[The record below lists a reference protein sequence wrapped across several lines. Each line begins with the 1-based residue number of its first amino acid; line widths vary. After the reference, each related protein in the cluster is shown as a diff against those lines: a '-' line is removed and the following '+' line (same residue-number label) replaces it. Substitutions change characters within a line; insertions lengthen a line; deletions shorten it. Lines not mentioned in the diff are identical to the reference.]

1 MKQFSL
7 IALCVCYLLI
17 FSFLVYYPKF
27 EKDGTEATISYDV
40 AGYYL
45 YLPAIFIYND
55 VHHLAFQQSINEKY
69 KFADSPY
76 QGVLL
81 ADSTYTM
88 KYPIGASVMYA
99 PFFFI
104 AHGYAKIMG
113 LNADGFSPPYQ
124 RMISLGCLC
133 YAFLGLLLLRKIL
146 LNYFSEITTGITLLL
161 LVAATNYLN
170 YSAIDNAMTH
180 NLLFTVFAL
189 ILYLTI
195 KFYCTPTFKYAI
207 GIGLLCGLAIII
219 RPTDIIIC
227 LIPLLWGVYNIT
239 SFKSRYKLLIKN
251 YGKVLMFLFSAFAIT
266 SIQLLYWKITTNHWL
281 FYSYGEQKFDWL
293 APHIKEGIFSYKKGW
308 WIYTPFM
315 ILIIPGFIRLLK
327 QHKALFPSLF
337 LFTIINIYIAF
348 SWSIWW
354 YGGSLGQRSM
364 VESYALLSFPIAALV
379 SFIVQSNN
387 FVKIMTGVFALF
399 TIWYNFVLTI
409 QAHSH
414 LGILDSE
421 NTNKSYFIQ
430 TFGKTKINTDVKRFL
445 DTDEVYKG
453 NANNKV
459 EIYFNDIEYDTM
471 HIDTNSMLFGKK
483 SLFVTH
489 QIQGTQPY
497 AVPIPNYK
505 AEWLR
510 VSGDFLTVEKV
521 WDVWKMPQFT
531 LQFKNDNQIV
541 KSKFVR
547 LHRLINQGE
556 KKHIAFD
563 VKIPEQPYNSL
574 TIFMWNADGNSTTF
588 MDNLRVEILE

>member
-1 MKQFSL
+1 
-7 IALCVCYLLI
+7 
-17 FSFLVYYPKF
+17 
-27 EKDGTEATISYDV
+27 
-40 AGYYL
+40 
-45 YLPAIFIYND
+45 
-55 VHHLAFQQSINEKY
+55 
-69 KFADSPY
+69 
-76 QGVLL
+76 
-81 ADSTYTM
+81 
-88 KYPIGASVMYA
+88 
-99 PFFFI
+99 
-104 AHGYAKIMG
+104 
-113 LNADGFSPPYQ
+113 
-124 RMISLGCLC
+124 
-133 YAFLGLLLLRKIL
+133 
-146 LNYFSEITTGITLLL
+146 
-161 LVAATNYLN
+161 
-170 YSAIDNAMTH
+170 
-180 NLLFTVFAL
+180 
-189 ILYLTI
+189 
-195 KFYCTPTFKYAI
+195 
-207 GIGLLCGLAIII
+207 
-219 RPTDIIIC
+219 
-227 LIPLLWGVYNIT
+227 
-239 SFKSRYKLLIKN
+239 
-251 YGKVLMFLFSAFAIT
+251 
-266 SIQLLYWKITTNHWL
+266 
-281 FYSYGEQKFDWL
+281 
-293 APHIKEGIFSYKKGW
+293 
-308 WIYTPFM
+308 
-315 ILIIPGFIRLLK
+315 
-327 QHKALFPSLF
+327 
-337 LFTIINIYIAF
+337 
-348 SWSIWW
+348 
-354 YGGSLGQRSM
+354 
-364 VESYALLSFPIAALV
+364 
-379 SFIVQSNN
+379 
-387 FVKIMTGVFALF
+387 MTGVFALF